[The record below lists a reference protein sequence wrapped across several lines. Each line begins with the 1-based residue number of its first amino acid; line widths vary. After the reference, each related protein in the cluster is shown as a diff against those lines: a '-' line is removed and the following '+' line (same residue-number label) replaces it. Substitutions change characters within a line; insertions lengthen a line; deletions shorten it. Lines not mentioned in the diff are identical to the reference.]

1 MHSRV
6 DQFMETARAE
16 MKNQLSQIFLN
27 RLASGFP
34 ILRQIALSS
43 FPDPVAAESYSRSI
57 RAEVLERMP
66 ELLEEFEKKAISR
79 GVKVIWARDAAEAN
93 NIILDIAR
101 QKGVSYVTKGKSM
114 ITEEIGLNEHLIKNG
129 VNVYETD
136 LGEVITQLL
145 CLPPFHLVGPA
156 LNVPPEKISD
166 IFLKNGILKEPST
179 DPVTLG
185 KAARMFLREKF
196 RTQEMGIVGVNM
208 AIAETGSFINVEN
221 EGNIRMNKSCPKT
234 LVAIMS
240 LEKVVPTLADAIHMT
255 RMLIRNCTGQ
265 KMTAYVSFDT
275 GPKKADELDGP
286 EDITMVVLDN
296 GRSEIYQDFKVRGIL
311 KCIRCGACMNTCPI
325 YAKIGG
331 YPYGF
336 AYTGPMGQA
345 INPLLLGIET
355 TTDLYRAC
363 TLCGSC
369 KKTCPAGVDHPFLF
383 LEYRSREIRK
393 KNAKGNRTLL
403 SWFENTMATISSF
416 GMRHGWTWILGVR
429 WVRAVLSLLSR
440 DGYIRDIPVG
450 VQGWFSCRDLTA
462 MPEKTFHE
470 RWKDLLNEPV
480 PLADIASVH
489 PETPDNGLQVSDSDF
504 KLAKKEIL

>member
-6 DQFMETARAE
+6 DQFMETARKE
-16 MKNQLSQIFLN
+16 IKNERSQLFLN
-27 RLASGFP
+27 LVSSGFP
-34 ILRQIALSS
+34 IMRRFALSS
-43 FPDPVAAESYSRSI
+43 FPDPAAAESYSRSI
-57 RAEVLERMP
+57 RADVLARMP

-79 GVKVIWARDAAEAN
+79 GVKVLWARDAAEAN
-93 NIILDIAR
+93 RIILDIAR
-101 QKGVSYVTKGKSM
+101 QKGVQYVTKGKSM

-136 LGEVITQLL
+136 LGEVITQQLS
-145 CLPPFHLVGPA
+145 LPPFHLVGPA
-156 LNVPPEKISD
+156 INVPPEKISD

-185 KAARMFLREKF
+185 KAARTFLREKF

-208 AIAETGSFINVEN
+208 AIADTGSFINVEN
-221 EGNIRMNKSCPKT
+221 EGNIRMNKSSPKT
-234 LVAIMS
+234 LVAVMS

-265 KMTAYVSFDT
+265 KMTSYVSFDT

-286 EDITMVVLDN
+286 EEIYMVIVDN
-296 GRSEIYQDFKVRGIL
+296 GRSEIYKDNKARDIL
-311 KCIRCGACMNTCPI
+311 KCIRCGACMNTCPV

-345 INPLLLGIET
+345 INPLLLGIEN

-369 KKTCPAGVDHPFLF
+369 RQTCPAGVDHPYLF
-383 LEYRSREIRK
+383 LEYRSREIRN
-393 KNAKGNRTLL
+393 KNEKGNRTLG
-403 SWFENTMATISSF
+403 SWLEKAIATVSSL
-416 GMRHGWTWILGVR
+416 GMSRGWMWNIGVKC
-429 WVRAVLSLLSR
+429 VRPALNFLSR
-440 DGYIRDIPVG
+440 DGYIRDVPFG
-450 VQGWFSCRDLTA
+450 VKGWFSCRDLNTL
-462 MPEKTFHE
+462 PDKTFHE
-470 RWKDLLNEPV
+470 KMKVLLKESV
-480 PLADIASVH
+480 PLADTV
-489 PETPDNGLQVSDSDF
+489 
-504 KLAKKEIL
+504 KKEVV

>member
-1 MHSRV
+1 
-6 DQFMETARAE
+6 METARKE
-16 MKNQLSQIFLN
+16 MKDELSQVFLN
-27 RLASGFP
+27 LLSVGFP

-57 RAEVLERMP
+57 RADVLERMP
-66 ELLEEFEKKAISR
+66 ELLEEFEKNAISR

-101 QKGVSYVTKGKSM
+101 QKGVQYVTKGKSM

-136 LGEVITQLL
+136 LGEVITQQLS
-145 CLPPFHLVGPA
+145 LPPFHLVGPA
-156 LNVPPEKISD
+156 LNIPPVKISD
-166 IFLKNGILKEPST
+166 IFLKNGILKEPTT

-208 AIAETGSFINVEN
+208 AVAETGSFINVEN
-221 EGNIRMNKSCPKT
+221 EGNIRMNKSSPQT

-255 RMLIRNCTGQ
+255 RILARNCTGQ
-265 KMTAYVSFDT
+265 KMTSYVSFDT

-286 EDITMVVLDN
+286 EEIYMVILDN
-296 GRSEIYQDFKVRGIL
+296 GRSEIYKDFKTRGIL
-311 KCIRCGACMNTCPI
+311 KCIRCGACLNTCPI

-331 YPYGF
+331 YPYGST
-336 AYTGPMGQA
+336 YTGPMGQA
-345 INPLLLGIET
+345 INPLLLGIEN
-355 TTDLYRAC
+355 TTDLYHAC
-363 TLCGSC
+363 TLCGAC
-369 KKTCPAGVDHPFLF
+369 KKNCPAGVDHPFLF

-393 KNAKGNRTLL
+393 KNAKGNRTPL
-403 SWFENTMATISSF
+403 SWLENTIASVSSF
-416 GMRHGWTWILGVR
+416 GMRQSWAWILGVKC
-429 WVRAVLSLLSR
+429 VRPVLNFLSR
-440 DGYIRDIPVG
+440 DGYIKNIPFG
-450 VQGWFSCRDLTA
+450 VQGWFSCRDLRA
-462 MPEKTFHE
+462 VPDKTFHE

-480 PLADIASVH
+480 PLVDIAR
-489 PETPDNGLQVSDSDF
+489 
-504 KLAKKEIL
+504 KEVT